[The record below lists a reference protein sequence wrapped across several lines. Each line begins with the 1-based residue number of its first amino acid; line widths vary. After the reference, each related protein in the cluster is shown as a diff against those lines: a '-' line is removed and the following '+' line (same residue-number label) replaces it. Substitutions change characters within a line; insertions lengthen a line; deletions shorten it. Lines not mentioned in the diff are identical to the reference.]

1 MTRAGYRSS
10 VHASDQRAA
19 QVEEDQFTLGE
30 GPSVDA
36 FGTARPVLAVDLE
49 AAPWV
54 TRWPLFGPLAARASY
69 RAALA
74 FPLLA
79 GAHGLGVLTVYG
91 TAPARLGNQRLTLAL
106 SAADQLTMTLLDGA
120 EDERGNGADNGPS
133 GVTSGKPAQ
142 SVDGWAKATP
152 GSDAADP
159 LGEIVYR
166 AEIYQA
172 SGMIM
177 AQANCT
183 IDEAMIRLRAY
194 AFTHDEPL
202 HEVARRVVHRELRF
216 SADA

>member
-1 MTRAGYRSS
+1 VVSLMTRAGYRSS
-10 VHASDQRAA
+10 VHASDHRAA

-120 EDERGNGADNGPS
+120 EDERGNGDHGP
-133 GVTSGKPAQ
+133 
-142 SVDGWAKATP
+142 VDGWAKATP
-152 GSDAADP
+152 RNDAADP